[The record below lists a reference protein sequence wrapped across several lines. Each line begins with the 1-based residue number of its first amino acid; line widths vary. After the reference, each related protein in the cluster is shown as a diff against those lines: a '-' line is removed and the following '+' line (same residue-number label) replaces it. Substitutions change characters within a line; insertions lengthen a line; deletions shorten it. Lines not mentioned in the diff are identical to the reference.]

1 MIRIKAHCDDGCP
14 WYLYAS
20 FDRGELFCDN
30 VDEGV
35 VDEGTTKGIIVRVG
49 RNRNA
54 PTGIDKDSASKEWDD
69 LNSDEEELEL
79 LESDEEG

>member
-1 MIRIKAHCDDGCP
+1 MVMIVKAVHTWILLTYDVDDG
-14 WYLYAS
+14 
-20 FDRGELFCDN
+20 DDDLFCDN

-35 VDEGTTKGIIVRVG
+35 VDEGAAKGIIVRAG

-69 LNSDEEELEL
+69 LNSDEE
-79 LESDEEG
+79 